1 MQENKIK
8 ISDLIAK
15 RFDPYFHSPVFYEEM
30 NLLGKSPYKLYK
42 LDELCTQITDGT
54 HYTPEYV
61 KNGIKFISV
70 KDIKENEIDFNDTK
84 FITLEE
90 HQALIK
96 RCNPDCGDVL
106 LTKIGTIGNVC
117 VIPENSPNFSIF
129 VSVAL
134 LKPRK
139 DIITSKYLQ
148 VALSTFFAKSQMKRE
163 LKGIGVPDLHLEN
176 ICNIQIPVPDDINE
190 QDKIVEIYTNSYK
203 NKLRKYGKA
212 KDLLESINDILLKEL
227 NIVIPKIDNKKE
239 FKTTISNILGSRLDP
254 KYHQPKYETLAKYI
268 KTNIKDLY
276 SLEDICDEVISG
288 QRPKGGVSQVK
299 EGIPS
304 LGGEHVLRDGTIE
317 TKNLKFIPEDFHK
330 KQIKSKIKPLDI
342 ILVKDGA
349 TTGKVGII
357 PEEYPFK
364 EANINEHVF
373 ILRCKKHINPYYILA
388 FLLSEIG
395 QTQIEREISGATI
408 MGITKDS
415 LKNILIPL
423 PSYNTQILIANEYN
437 MRLEQAQNL
446 KKEADKEFEK
456 SKARV
461 ERIILGEENL

>member
-1 MQENKIK
+1 MQENKVT
-8 ISDLIAK
+8 ISDLFNSRLDPHFYRKEFINLINSLDNSIA
-15 RFDPYFHSPVFYEEM
+15 
-30 NLLGKSPYKLYK
+30 YKLGDIVEFSNETWDQNSSYI
-42 LDELCTQITDGT
+42 DDFPYIE
-54 HYTPEYV
+54 
-61 KNGIKFISV
+61 ISEI
-70 KDIKENEIDFNDTK
+70 DIKTGKIQKINWCRVKEAPSRAKMILDSGDIIISTTRPQRGAISIIPSKYKGYIASTGFSIIRKIKKNDLLKEYLYT
-84 FITLEE
+84 FLRTNLSLQQMLQRSSGGNYPAINQEE
-90 HQALIK
+90 LKKILVPVPSVGMQEQIVKIMSDANIK
-96 RCNPDCGDVL
+96 RQ
-106 LTKIGTIGNVC
+106 
-117 VIPENSPNFSIF
+117 E
-129 VSVAL
+129 
-134 LKPRK
+134 
-139 DIITSKYLQ
+139 KY
-148 VALSTFFAKSQMKRE
+148 
-163 LKGIGVPDLHLEN
+163 D
-176 ICNIQIPVPDDINE
+176 
-190 QDKIVEIYTNSYK
+190 
-203 NKLRKYGKA
+203 KA
-212 KDLLESINDILLKEL
+212 KDLLESINDILFKEL

-276 SLEDICDEVISG
+276 SLEDICDEIISG